1 MDITNAFEVTLKM
14 LSIGG
19 AFATLILFLGEQKAI
34 IARNRRRI
42 ERLESALTKAER
54 TVCSLSAAVNNS
66 QIRLNHLEE
75 FLDRNTDFAPVITRT
90 DFDFGGRYK

>member
-1 MDITNAFEVTLKM
+1 MDITNAFEIASKV

-19 AFATLILFLGEQKAI
+19 AFAALILVLGEQKAI

-42 ERLESALTKAER
+42 ERLESDLENLEDIVR
-54 TVCSLSAAVNNS
+54 SLSAAENNI
-66 QIRLNHLEE
+66 QIKLNHVEDY
-75 FLDRNTDFAPVITRT
+75 LDRTTDFAPVITRT